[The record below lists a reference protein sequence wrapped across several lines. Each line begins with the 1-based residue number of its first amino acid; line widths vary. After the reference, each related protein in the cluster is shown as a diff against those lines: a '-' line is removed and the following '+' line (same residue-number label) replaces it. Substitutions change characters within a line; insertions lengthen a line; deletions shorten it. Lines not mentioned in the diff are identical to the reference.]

1 MKHTLPLLAAA
12 LVLAACGND
21 AADRPASAPAAVA
34 DPAAW
39 ETATVFH
46 ASGNPAR
53 LEDWGQLRVEG
64 DRLVLAEGVVPYGLN
79 TALFSDYA
87 LKLRTVWLPQ
97 GAEPAAWH
105 DTDTFDFPVGTVIT
119 KTFYYP
125 RAGGGFERVALEMD
139 PDAHFDGRALDLSA
153 VRVIETRVLVR
164 RDEGWAAIPYAWNED
179 QRSTH
184 LARTGAFVDLTLIDA
199 GGRTQVLNYQIP
211 DVNQCAQC
219 HVTNAGDGQVRPI
232 GPRARHL
239 NGGYTYAQG
248 EQNQLAYWREAG
260 LLNGGPEAGGAPR
273 SAVWHGEL
281 ELSGMALE
289 AAARAYIDINC
300 AHCHSRTGHART
312 SGLYLEPSDP
322 VGPAFGVC
330 KPPIAAG
337 RGTGNRLYSIVP
349 GDSHASIFTFRME
362 TDRPDAMMPELG
374 RSLAHAEGV
383 ALVAR
388 WIDAMAGGC

>member
-1 MKHTLPLLAAA
+1 MKHALSLIAAG
-12 LVLAACGND
+12 LMLAACGND
-21 AADRPASAPAAVA
+21 AERAPAA
-34 DPAAW
+34 PAAQVDLAAW
-39 ETATVFH
+39 NTAPAFH
-46 ASGNPAR
+46 ASGNPAG
-53 LEDWGQLRVEG
+53 LEDWGQFRIEEG
-64 DRLVLAEGVVPYGLN
+64 RLVLAEGVVPYGMN

-87 LKLRTVWLPQ
+87 LKLRTVWLPE
-97 GAEPAAWH
+97 GAEPAQWD
-105 DTDTFDFPVGTVIT
+105 DTQTFAFPVGTVIT

-125 RAGGGFERVALEMD
+125 RAGGGFERVALESD

-164 RDEGWAAIPYAWNED
+164 REEGWAAIPYAWSED
-179 QRSTH
+179 QGSTR
-184 LARTGAFVDLTLIDA
+184 LARTGAFVDLTLIAA
-199 GGRTQVLNYQIP
+199 GGRSQVLNYQIP

-219 HVTNAGDGQVRPI
+219 HVTNAADAQIRPI

-239 NGGYTYAQG
+239 NGDYRYAHG
-248 EQNQLAYWREAG
+248 VQNQLGYWHEAG
-260 LLNGGPEAGGAPR
+260 LLTGGPDPDAAPR

-281 ELSGMALE
+281 ALSGLALE
-289 AAARAYIDINC
+289 AAVRAYIDINC

-312 SGLYLEPSDP
+312 SGLYLEPSDG
-322 VGPAFGVC
+322 VGPGFGVC

-349 GDSHASIFTFRME
+349 GDSHASIFIFRME
-362 TDRPDAMMPELG
+362 TSRPDAMMPEIG

-383 ALVAR
+383 ALVSQ

>member
-1 MKHTLPLLAAA
+1 MKHALTLLAAT
-12 LVLAACGND
+12 LLLAACGND
-21 AADRPASAPAAVA
+21 TGEQAAPAAPV
-34 DPAAW
+34 DTAAW
-39 ETATVFH
+39 ETATVSH

-53 LEDWGQLRVEG
+53 LEDWGQFRIEG
-64 DRLVLAEGVVPYGLN
+64 ERLVLAQGVTPYGLN

-87 LKLRTVWLPQ
+87 LKLRTIWLPE

-105 DTDTFDFPVGTVIT
+105 ETDTFDFPVGTVIT

-125 RAGGGFERVALEMD
+125 RGGSGFKRVALELD
-139 PDAHFDGRALDLSA
+139 PNAHFDGTTLDLSA
-153 VRVIETRVLVR
+153 VRVIETRILVR
-164 RDEGWAAIPYAWNED
+164 REEGWAAIPYAWNDD
-179 QRSTH
+179 QRSTR
-184 LARTGAFVDLTLIDA
+184 LARTGAFVELTLLEA
-199 GGRTQVLNYQIP
+199 GGRSTALSYQIP

-239 NGGYTYAQG
+239 NGDYPYAHGQH
-248 EQNQLAYWREAG
+248 NQLSYWRETG
-260 LLNGGPEAGGAPR
+260 LLTGGPDADAAPR
-273 SAVWHGEL
+273 NAVWHGETT
-281 ELSGMALE
+281 LSGMALE

-337 RGTGNRLYSIVP
+337 RGTGNRIYSIVP

-362 TDRPDAMMPELG
+362 TDRADAMMPELG
-374 RSLAHAEGV
+374 RSMAHNEGV

-388 WIDAMAGGC
+388 WIDAMSGGC

>member
-1 MKHTLPLLAAA
+1 MKPVPLLLAAA
-12 LVLAACGND
+12 LMLAACGND
-21 AADRPASAPAAVA
+21 AALPPDAAPAAQA
-34 DPAAW
+34 DLAAW
-39 ETATVFH
+39 ETAPAFH

-53 LEDWGQLRVEG
+53 LEDWGQFRIEEG
-64 DRLVLAEGVVPYGLN
+64 RLVLAEGVVPYGLN

-97 GAEPAAWH
+97 GAGPAVWD
-105 DTDTFDFPVGTVIT
+105 DTDTFTFPVGTVIT

-125 RAGGGFERVALEMD
+125 RGGDGFAEVALEHD
-139 PDAHFDGRALDLSA
+139 PNAHFDGRALDLSA
-153 VRVIETRVLVR
+153 VRVIETRILVR
-164 RDEGWAAIPYAWNED
+164 REDGWAAIPYAWNDD
-179 QRSTH
+179 QRSTR
-184 LARTGAFVDLTLIDA
+184 LARTGAFVDLTLIAA
-199 GGRTQVLNYQIP
+199 GGRTQALNYQIP

-219 HVTNAGDGQVRPI
+219 HITNAASAQLRPI

-239 NGGYTYAQG
+239 NGDYPYAHG
-248 EQNQLAYWREAG
+248 DRNQLSHWREAG
-260 LLNGGPEAGGAPR
+260 LLTGGPEADAAPR
-273 SAVWHGEL
+273 SAVWHGEMA
-281 ELSGMALE
+281 LSGLALE

-337 RGTGNRLYSIVP
+337 RGTGNRRYSIVP
-349 GDSHASIFTFRME
+349 GDSHASIFIFRME
-362 TDRPDAMMPELG
+362 TSRPDAMMPELG
-374 RSLAHAEGV
+374 RSVSHGEGV
-383 ALVAR
+383 ALVAS